1 MGLNGNAGS
10 GQFGFDGCSHRP
22 AGYRGG
28 ALTHYNHPCDASGS
42 QVSLET
48 LAEGLGPKSHRGP
61 VYKAASEGGPNR
73 VG

>member
-1 MGLNGNAGS
+1 MGLNENPSS

-42 QVSLET
+42 QVTLET
-48 LAEGLGPKSHRGP
+48 PA
-61 VYKAASEGGPNR
+61 
-73 VG
+73 